1 VGWCARL
8 LGLSFS
14 SFLVAQGISEELFEE
29 FCEMLPKV
37 FRVSSTRN
45 LTSRQRTHSF
55 K

>member
-1 VGWCARL
+1 VCKTTRAI
-8 LGLSFS
+8 SFS

-45 LTSRQRTHSF
+45 LTRQRTHSF